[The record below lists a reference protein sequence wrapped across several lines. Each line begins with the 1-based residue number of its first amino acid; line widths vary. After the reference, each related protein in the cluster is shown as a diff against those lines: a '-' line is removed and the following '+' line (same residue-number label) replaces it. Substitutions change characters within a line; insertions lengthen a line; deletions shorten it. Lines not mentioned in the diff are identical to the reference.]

1 MELDIISKDRFIIN
15 PADHLKVGEKMM
27 PKAGDWVTSVSLG
40 LVTVAALAM
49 QNPKAVKVA

>member
-15 PADHLKVGEKMM
+15 PADHLKVGEKMI

-49 QNPKAVKVA
+49 QNPKTAKVA